1 MIDSRYLFV
10 YGTLRRAFD
19 NQYAK
24 LLRECSR
31 FAGEGA
37 ITAALYQLDGFTGMV
52 PDPESGAPIQGEAF
66 EIQDPDRLWPVLDE
80 YEGAEFELRIVPVT
94 LTDGLVLQSFV
105 YAFRG
110 DVTGRPRLN

>member
-1 MIDSRYLFV
+1 MTDSRYLFV
-10 YGTLRRAFD
+10 YGTLRRSFD

-52 PDPESGAPIQGEAF
+52 PDQNSGAPIHGEAF
-66 EIQDPDRLWPVLDE
+66 EISEPDCLWPVLDQ
-80 YEGAEFELRIVPVT
+80 YEGAEFERRIVPVA
-94 LTDGLVLQSFV
+94 LTDGTVLQSLV
-105 YAFRG
+105 
-110 DVTGRPRLN
+110 